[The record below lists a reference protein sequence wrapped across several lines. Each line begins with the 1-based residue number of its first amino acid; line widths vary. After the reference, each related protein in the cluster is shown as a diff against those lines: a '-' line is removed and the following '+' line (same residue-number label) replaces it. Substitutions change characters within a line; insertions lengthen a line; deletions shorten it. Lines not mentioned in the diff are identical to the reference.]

1 MNADGRADV
10 SVTGD
15 IGATVPA
22 LPWIATGLFIF
33 AGVTLVAAL
42 LLLIIPI
49 RRASTVTR
57 AGPRA
62 GMNA

>member
-1 MNADGRADV
+1 
-10 SVTGD
+10 
-15 IGATVPA
+15 
-22 LPWIATGLFIF
+22 LFIF